1 MQKVAEKWKVLREM
15 MMSLNFTKGNKT
27 GNDIKTNNQPTKK
40 KNKRQTKKAY
50 ILEKYVSSKVS
61 KGIYL
66 FF

>member
-1 MQKVAEKWKVLREM
+1 MISKQ
-15 MMSLNFTKGNKT
+15 
-27 GNDIKTNNQPTKK
+27 ITNQLK

>member
-40 KNKRQTKKAY
+40 K
-50 ILEKYVSSKVS
+50 
-61 KGIYL
+61 
-66 FF
+66 